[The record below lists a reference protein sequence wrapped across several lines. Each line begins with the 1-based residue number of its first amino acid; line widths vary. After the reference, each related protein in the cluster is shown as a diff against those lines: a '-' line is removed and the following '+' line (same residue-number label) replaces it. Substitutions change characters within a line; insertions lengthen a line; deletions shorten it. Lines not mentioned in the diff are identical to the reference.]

1 MKPSSSPPPPKK
13 VNANPKKDFNEMVSV
28 YIDNINDGESVRDKS
43 ETVSELEIRFGTN
56 PRVEKP
62 LTKLNYDNVVKSLVS
77 SGFSTD
83 NDAGMHLLRVQCEY
97 FNETENINKMSNIR
111 TEIPGTDLIQ
121 EYCRTNNLKKI
132 LDLTSTISAAS
143 DKIKFTQKI
152 PPMSKNETTPVRMVD
167 FTDFNFRVSYQ
178 MERDFDVRTTTAK
191 KIISEWTH
199 SKKTFRFIN
208 RVRFS
213 HETLPIFADIS
224 IVKSS
229 KKTNNVY
236 IPQYTIQDSG
246 VLTNQEM
253 YEIELEIDNS
263 RIGNGTEYNT
273 VDSLMTAIRRCIRVV
288 LSGLQQ
294 SNYPISIS
302 EKTEALIEYMKIIHG
317 EDYPTDKRVYSKN
330 FIGPSSLTLQVDNL
344 ITNSTLSEVQNITE
358 NYTVTD
364 KADGERRLLLVSS
377 NSRVYMIDTN
387 MNVYFTG
394 MVADN
399 AKTHKSILDG
409 EFIRYDKTGKEINL
423 YASFDVYY
431 VDNKSAREL
440 SFIPTGSPETDGL
453 DPDTESAPEPLKI
466 NKYRFLILNDYVSS
480 LKLRNLVDLP
490 KQGEA
495 GYTRNSLSCGFRI
508 QPKVFYSSNRTNTI
522 FEGCSKILMD
532 HKLGLFEYNIDGL
545 IFTPTNTGVGSNTSG
560 TAGPKSKITWEKSFK
575 WKPPEFNT
583 IDFLVSVKKDSTG
596 KDEVFNVYQEGQ
608 NMSGVSN
615 LSKYKTLILRCGFDK
630 RKHGYINPFADLIN
644 GGHETVSNVDSRET
658 YLPVPFHPINPYVP
672 DAQYC
677 NIMLKDCGGN
687 NCVMT
692 TEENEYFEEN
702 MIVEFKY
709 VTDDESKSG
718 FWRWIPIRVRH
729 DKTSELRSGVK
740 NYGNAYHVANNNW
753 TSIHNPITVEMITTG
768 DKIPLT
774 PIDNDVYY
782 NKTSKDTETRCLR
795 DFHNLYVKRK
805 LIMSVGNR
813 GNTLIDYAVG
823 KGGDLSKWIS
833 AGVDFVFG
841 VDVSRDNIHNNL
853 DGACARYLNMKKK
866 NKKLPRAL
874 FVTGTS
880 SSNIRNGDAFA
891 ISTEKEKEI
900 AKAVFGSGKHDR
912 EYLGEAVYPNYGI
925 AKDGFNISS
934 VQFAIH
940 YFFENKTTLNSFMRN
955 LSECTK
961 VGGHVIGTCYD
972 GTTVFN
978 LLSKENKGGSVSVVN
993 NGKKIYELTKQY
1005 SQTGF
1010 PDDENSIG
1018 YAIDVYQESIN
1029 KTFREYLVNYPLLVR
1044 MMENYGFI
1052 PITDEEAVQMGMPKQ
1067 SALFDRLYEYM
1078 IDEIKLNTKLDV
1090 EYGTAGNMSKS
1101 EKTISFMNRYFI
1113 FRKERNVNTEG
1124 MFKVLEKTDKE
1135 RDDII
1140 QMRIDDSN
1148 ETDVYSKNKSKT
1160 ADVVQGEK
1168 FVIKRPRKLKVPK
1181 ITIQENAAS
1190 SVPEPE
1196 PEPETEKP
1204 TTTTTTTTIRVKKR
1218 VAATKPADK

>member
-1 MKPSSSPPPPKK
+1 MMNPRMKPNTIPKT
-13 VNANPKKDFNEMVSV
+13 VNPKQDFHEMVSV
-28 YIDNINDGESVRDKS
+28 YLENVNNNSESVRDKS
-43 ETVSELEIRFGTN
+43 ENVSELEIRFGTN

-62 LTKLNYDNVVKSLVS
+62 LTKLNYDNTVKSLVS

-83 NDAGMHLLRVQCEY
+83 NDSGMHLLRIQSEY
-97 FNETENINKMSNIR
+97 FNENENVNKMSNIR
-111 TEIPGTDLIQ
+111 TEIPGTDLIR

-143 DKIKFTQKI
+143 DKIKFTQKM
-152 PPMSKNETTPVRMVD
+152 PPMINETAVPVRMVD

-178 MERDFDVRTTTAK
+178 MERDFDIRTPTAK
-191 KIISEWTH
+191 KIISAWAN

-213 HETLPIFADIS
+213 HETLPVFADIS

-229 KKTNNVY
+229 KKTNSVY

-253 YEIELEIDNS
+253 YEIELELDNS

-273 VDSLMTAIRRCIRVV
+273 VDKIMVALRRCIRIV

-294 SNYPISIS
+294 SSYPISIS
-302 EKTEALIEYMKIIHG
+302 EKADALTEYMKIIYG
-317 EDYPTDKRVYSKN
+317 EVYPTDKRVYSKN
-330 FIGPSSLTLQVDNL
+330 FIGPSSLTLQIDNL
-344 ITNSTLSEVQNITE
+344 IQDSGLSDVPNIND

-364 KADGERRLLLVSS
+364 KADGERRLLLISS

-394 MVADN
+394 MIVEN
-399 AKTHKSILDG
+399 EKMHKSILDG
-409 EFIRYDKTGKEINL
+409 EFIKYDKNGKEINL

-431 VDNKSAREL
+431 IDNKSSREL
-440 SFIPTGSPETDGL
+440 PFIPTIASGSGSVSVSSMSDSVEL
-453 DPDTESAPEPLKI
+453 ENESLKI
-466 NKYRFLILNDYVSS
+466 GKYRLLILNEYIST
-480 LKLRNLVDLP
+480 LKIRHLVEQP
-490 KQGEA
+490 KRGEP
-495 GYTRNSLSCGFRI
+495 GYTLNSLSCGFRI
-508 QPKVFYSSNRTNTI
+508 QPKVFYSSNSDAKNRI
-522 FEGCSKILMD
+522 FDGCNKILTD
-532 HKLGLFEYNIDGL
+532 HRLGLFEYNIDGL
-545 IFTPTNTGVGSNTSG
+545 IFTPSAMGVGSNVPGSS
-560 TAGPKSKITWEKSFK
+560 GPKTKITWEKSFK

-583 IDFLVSVKKDSTG
+583 IDFLVSVKKNSTG
-596 KDEVFNVYQEGQ
+596 QDEVFNVFQEGQ
-608 NMSGVSN
+608 NMTGVTS

-630 RKHGYINPFADLIN
+630 KKHGYINPFNDLIN
-644 GGHETVSNVDSRET
+644 GGHETVTNIDSRES
-658 YLPVPFHPINPYVP
+658 YLPVPFHPVNPYVP

-677 NIMLKDCGGN
+677 NIALKDSGGGN
-687 NCVMT
+687 YVMT

-709 VTDDESKSG
+709 VIDDESKTG

-768 DKIPLT
+768 NNIPLT
-774 PIDNDVYY
+774 PVDNDVYY
-782 NKTSKDTETRCLR
+782 NKTNKDTETRCLR

-823 KGGDLSKWIS
+823 KAGDLSKWIS
-833 AGVDFVFG
+833 AGVEFVFG
-841 VDVSRDNIHNNL
+841 IDVSRDNIHNNL

-866 NKKLPRAL
+866 TKKLPRAL

-880 SSNIRNGDAFA
+880 NSNIRNGDAF
-891 ISTEKEKEI
+891 IVSTEKEKEI

-934 VQFAIH
+934 IQFAIH
-940 YFFENKTTLNSFMRN
+940 YFFENKTTLNNFMRN

-961 VGGHVIGTCYD
+961 VGGYVIGTCYD

-978 LLSKENKGGSVSVVN
+978 LLSKENKGGSVSIVN

-1029 KTFREYLVNYPLLVR
+1029 KTFREYLVNYPLIVR
-1044 MMENYGFI
+1044 LMENYGFI
-1052 PITDEEAVQMGMPKQ
+1052 PITDEEAVNMGMPKQ
-1067 SALFDRLYEYM
+1067 SALFDKLYDYM
-1078 IDEIKLNTKLDV
+1078 IEDMKSNKSLAV
-1090 EYGTAGNMSKS
+1090 EYGNAPNMSKN

-1124 MFKVLEKTDKE
+1124 MFKVLEITDKE
-1135 RDDII
+1135 REEII
-1140 QMRIDDSN
+1140 NMRIGEEGETVGSN
-1148 ETDVYSKNKSKT
+1148 KNMGIYAGVDYS
-1160 ADVVQGEK
+1160 EK
-1168 FVIKRPRKLKVPK
+1168 IIIRRPKKLPVPK
-1181 ITIQENAAS
+1181 IMIQEKSSNATEIVS
-1190 SVPEPE
+1190 EVPSVVVDSEEPF
-1196 PEPETEKP
+1196 
-1204 TTTTTTTTIRVKKR
+1204 TIKVKKI
-1218 VAATKPADK
+1218 KK